1 VDDDDLF
8 DLKATMP
15 RAYPKVCVRVRTER
29 EEHMKKNETN
39 DGAKQMAKPKPGKA
53 GGEAFRKGKRGLD
66 ESLIDQWLAEHY
78 AGPEDILG
86 KEGLLAR
93 LTKAVVERA
102 LGAELTHHLG
112 YAKGDAPVS
121 EGDNCRNGTSA
132 KTLIGEGGK
141 VAIAVPRDREGT
153 FAPRLIAKGQRR
165 FEGFDEK
172 IIAMYAR
179 GMTVREIQGL
189 LLDQYQVE
197 VGHDF
202 ISTVTDAVLG
212 EVVEWQNRPLE
223 GMYPIVFFDALRVK
237 IRSEGTVKNQA
248 VYLALGVAADGT
260 RDVLGLWIEQT
271 EGAKFWMKVMN
282 ELRNRGVGDI
292 LIAVVD
298 GLKGFPE
305 AITGV
310 FPQTTVQTCIVHL
323 TRFSLA
329 YCSWQDRPAVAN
341 GLKAIYR
348 AASAEEG
355 ARLLEA
361 FGESEL
367 GKKYP
372 MIAASWRR
380 HWAEVIPFYDWSPE
394 VRKMIYTTNA
404 IESLNMQLRK
414 VLKNRGHFPSE
425 EAAGKLI
432 YLALR
437 NIVKQWKKPPTHWGA
452 AAHQFA
458 LRFGER
464 FISPPLAME
473 KR

>member
-1 VDDDDLF
+1 MHKGEKEAGQEEKIRTGA
-8 DLKATMP
+8 LK
-15 RAYPKVCVRVRTER
+15 
-29 EEHMKKNETN
+29 KKKE
-39 DGAKQMAKPKPGKA
+39 
-53 GGEAFRKGKRGLD
+53 GLA
-66 ESLIDQWLAEHY
+66 EGLIDQWIDEHY
-78 AGPEDILG
+78 ERPEDLLG
-86 KEGLLAR
+86 HEGLLAQ

-102 LGAELTHHLG
+102 LAAELTHHLG
-112 YAKGDAPVS
+112 YAQGGAPTE
-121 EGDNCRNGTSA
+121 EGNCRNGSSA
-132 KTLIGEGGK
+132 KTMLGEGGK
-141 VAIAVPRDREGT
+141 VPIAVPRDRHGT
-153 FAPRLIAKGQRR
+153 FQPRLIAKGQRR

-172 IIAMYAR
+172 IIALYAR

-189 LLDQYQVE
+189 LREQYHVD

-202 ISTVTDAVLG
+202 ISTVTDAVLS

-223 GMYPIVFFDALRVK
+223 RLYPIVFFDALRVK
-237 IRSEGTVKNQA
+237 MRHEGVVKNQA

-271 EGAKFWMKVMN
+271 EGARFWLKVMN
-282 ELRNRGVGDI
+282 ELRHRGVADI

-310 FPQTTVQTCIVHL
+310 FPETTVQTCIVHL

-329 YCSWQDRPAVAN
+329 YCSWQDRAKVA
-341 GLKAIYR
+341 GELKAIYR
-348 AASAEEG
+348 AATTEQATQQLAEFAQSA
-355 ARLLEA
+355 
-361 FGESEL
+361 L
-367 GKKYP
+367 GQKYP

-380 HWAEVIPFYDWSPE
+380 HWAEVIPFYDWPPE
-394 VRKMIYTTNA
+394 IRKMIYTTNA

-437 NIVKQWKKPPTHWGA
+437 NIVKQWKRPPAQWSA

-458 LRFGER
+458 LKYGQR
-464 FISPPLAME
+464 FISPPGATE
-473 KR
+473 NR

>member
-1 VDDDDLF
+1 
-8 DLKATMP
+8 
-15 RAYPKVCVRVRTER
+15 
-29 EEHMKKNETN
+29 MKKTKSE
-39 DGAKQMAKPKPGKA
+39 AGKK
-53 GGEAFRKGKRGLD
+53 EGLD
-66 ESLIDQWLAEHY
+66 VTLLDRWIAEHY
-78 AGPEDILG
+78 REPEDILG
-86 KEGLLAR
+86 KEGLLAK

-112 YAKGDAPVS
+112 YAKGGAPGE
-121 EGDNCRNGTSA
+121 EGNCRNGSSA
-132 KTLIGEGGK
+132 KTLVGEGGK
-141 VAIAVPRDREGT
+141 VEIAMPRDRQST
-153 FAPRLIAKGQRR
+153 FEPRLMAKGQKR

-172 IIAMYAR
+172 IIALYAR

-202 ISTVTDAVLG
+202 ISTVTDAVLA

-223 GMYPIVFFDALRVK
+223 RMYPIVFFDTLRVK
-237 IRSEGTVKNQA
+237 IRSDGTVKNQA

-282 ELRNRGVGDI
+282 ELRHRGVADI

-310 FPQTTVQTCIVHL
+310 FPATTVQTCIVHL

-329 YCSWQDRPAVAN
+329 YCGWQDRQQVASE
-341 GLKAIYR
+341 LKAIYR

-355 ARLLEA
+355 ARLLDA
-361 FGESEL
+361 FAESAL

-380 HWAEVIPFYDWSPE
+380 HWAEVMPFYDYPPE
-394 VRKMIYTTNA
+394 IRKMIDTTNA

-414 VLKNRGHFPSE
+414 VTKNRGHFPSE
-425 EAAGKLI
+425 AAAGKLI

-437 NIVKQWKKPPTHWGA
+437 NIVKQWKKPPPHWGA

-458 LRFGER
+458 LKFGER
-464 FISPPLAME
+464 FISPPVALE

>member
-1 VDDDDLF
+1 MSKTKTEKTKPEA
-8 DLKATMP
+8 LK
-15 RAYPKVCVRVRTER
+15 KE
-29 EEHMKKNETN
+29 
-39 DGAKQMAKPKPGKA
+39 KA
-53 GGEAFRKGKRGLD
+53 GLD
-66 ESLIDQWLAEHY
+66 ATLIDQWIAEHY
-78 AGPEDILG
+78 EEPEDLLG
-86 KEGLLAR
+86 KQGLLAQ

-102 LGAELTHHLG
+102 LSAELTHHLG
-112 YAKGDAPVS
+112 YAKGGSPEEEV
-121 EGDNCRNGTSA
+121 GNCRNGTSA
-132 KTLIGEGGK
+132 KTVLGEGGP
-141 VAIAVPRDREGT
+141 VEIAVPRDRHST
-153 FAPRLIAKGQRR
+153 FEPRLIAKGQRR

-172 IIAMYAR
+172 ILAMYAG

-189 LLDQYQVE
+189 LREPYQVE

-202 ISTVTDAVLG
+202 ISTVTDAVLA

-237 IRSEGTVKNQA
+237 IRSDGTVKNQA

-271 EGAKFWMKVMN
+271 EGAKFWLKVMN
-282 ELRNRGVGDI
+282 ELRNRGVQDI

-310 FPQTTVQTCIVHL
+310 FPKTTVQTCIVHL

-329 YCSWQDRPAVAN
+329 YCGWQDRKTVA
-341 GLKAIYR
+341 GELKNIYR
-348 AASAEEG
+348 AASAEE
-355 ARLLEA
+355 AQRLLEA
-361 FGESEL
+361 FAESAL

-380 HWAEVIPFYDWSPE
+380 HWAEVIPFYDYPPE

-437 NIVKQWKKPPTHWGA
+437 QIVGQWKKPPTHWGA
-452 AAHQFA
+452 AAHQLA
-458 LRFGER
+458 LKYGER
-464 FISPPLAME
+464 FISPPWATE
-473 KR
+473 QR

>member
-1 VDDDDLF
+1 MN
-8 DLKATMP
+8 KT
-15 RAYPKVCVRVRTER
+15 KTEKTKR
-29 EEHMKKNETN
+29 
-39 DGAKQMAKPKPGKA
+39 
-53 GGEAFRKGKRGLD
+53 EAFKEGKTGLD
-66 ESLIDQWLAEHY
+66 ATLIDQWIAEHY
-78 AGPEDILG
+78 EGPEDILG
-86 KEGLLAR
+86 KQGLLAQ

-102 LGAELTHHLG
+102 LSAELTHHLG
-112 YAKGDAPVS
+112 YAPGGAP
-121 EGDNCRNGTSA
+121 EGGNCRNGTSA
-132 KTLIGEGGK
+132 KTLIGEGGP
-141 VAIAVPRDREGT
+141 VEIAVPRDRHST
-153 FAPRLIAKGQRR
+153 FEPRLIAKGQRR

-172 IIAMYAR
+172 IIAMYAG

-189 LLDQYQVE
+189 LRDQYQVE

-223 GMYPIVFFDALRVK
+223 RMYPIVFFDALRVK
-237 IRSEGTVKNQA
+237 IRSDGTVKNQA
-248 VYLALGVAADGT
+248 VYLALGVAPDGT

-271 EGAKFWMKVMN
+271 EGAKFWLKVMN
-282 ELRNRGVGDI
+282 ELRNRGVADI

-310 FPQTTVQTCIVHL
+310 YPETTVQTCIVHL

-329 YCSWQDRPAVAN
+329 YCGWQDRAKVA
-341 GLKAIYR
+341 GELKNIYR
-348 AASAEEG
+348 AASAEEA
-355 ARLLEA
+355 ARRLDEFA
-361 FGESEL
+361 ESQL

-380 HWAEVIPFYDWSPE
+380 HWAEVIPFYDYPPE
-394 VRKMIYTTNA
+394 IRKMIYTTNA

-425 EAAGKLI
+425 EAASKLI

-437 NIVKQWKKPPTHWGA
+437 KIVAQWKRPPVHWGA
-452 AAHQFA
+452 AAHQLA
-458 LRFGER
+458 LKYGER
-464 FISPPLAME
+464 FISPPVAME

>member
-1 VDDDDLF
+1 M
-8 DLKATMP
+8 KEA
-15 RAYPKVCVRVRTER
+15 KR
-29 EEHMKKNETN
+29 EVGKT
-39 DGAKQMAKPKPGKA
+39 GKPGPGAFKKEKKDLS
-53 GGEAFRKGKRGLD
+53 GG
-66 ESLIDQWLAEHY
+66 LIGQWIDEHY
-78 AGPEDILG
+78 ERPEDILG
-86 KEGLLAR
+86 KEGLLAQ

-112 YAKGDAPVS
+112 YA
-121 EGDNCRNGTSA
+121 EGGSPTQAGNCRNGTSA
-132 KTLIGEGGK
+132 KTMLGEGGK
-141 VAIAVPRDREGT
+141 VPIAVPRDRHGT
-153 FAPRLIAKGQRR
+153 FEPRLIAKGQRH

-172 IIAMYAR
+172 IIALYAR

-189 LLDQYQVE
+189 LRDQYHVD

-202 ISTVTDAVLG
+202 ISTVTDAVLS

-223 GMYPIVFFDALRVK
+223 GLYPIVFFDALRVK
-237 IRSEGTVKNQA
+237 MRREGVVKNQA

-271 EGAKFWMKVMN
+271 EGAKFWLKVMN
-282 ELRNRGVGDI
+282 ELRNRGVADI

-310 FPQTTVQTCIVHL
+310 FPETTVQTCIVHL

-329 YCSWQDRPAVAN
+329 YCSWQDRAQVA
-341 GLKAIYR
+341 GELKAIYR
-348 AASAEEG
+348 AATTEQAAQQLEEF
-355 ARLLEA
+355 AQ
-361 FGESEL
+361 SEL

-372 MIAASWRR
+372 MIAASWQR
-380 HWAEVIPFYDWSPE
+380 HWAEVLPFYDWPPE
-394 VRKMIYTTNA
+394 IRKMIYTTNA

-437 NIVKQWKKPPTHWGA
+437 NIVKRWKKPATQWGA

-458 LRFGER
+458 LKYGER
-464 FISPPLAME
+464 FISPPWARE
-473 KR
+473 KQ

>member
-1 VDDDDLF
+1 MNKTNQDGT
-8 DLKATMP
+8 KMG
-15 RAYPKVCVRVRTER
+15 TER
-29 EEHMKKNETN
+29 AGAFKKE
-39 DGAKQMAKPKPGKA
+39 G
-53 GGEAFRKGKRGLD
+53 RGVD
-66 ESLIDQWLAEHY
+66 VTMIDQWLAEHY
-78 AGPEDILG
+78 EQPSDIMG
-86 KEGLLAR
+86 KEGLLAQ

-112 YAKGDAPVS
+112 YARGGEPDGS
-121 EGDNCRNGTSA
+121 NCRNGTSA
-132 KTLIGEGGK
+132 KTLIGEGGPVK
-141 VAIAVPRDREGT
+141 IAVPRDRHST
-153 FAPRLIAKGQRR
+153 FEPRLIAKGQTR

-179 GMTVREIQGL
+179 GMTVREIQGML
-189 LLDQYQVE
+189 LEQYQVE

-202 ISTVTDAVLG
+202 ISTVTDAVVG

-237 IRSEGTVKNQA
+237 IRSDGVVKNQA

-282 ELRNRGVGDI
+282 ELCNRGVEDI

-329 YCSWQDRPAVAN
+329 YCSWQDRKAVAN
-341 GLKAIYR
+341 ELKNIYR
-348 AASAEEG
+348 AASAEEA

-361 FGESEL
+361 FRQSL
-367 GKKYP
+367 MGKKYP
-372 MIAASWRR
+372 MIAASWQR
-380 HWAEVIPFYDWSPE
+380 HWAEVIPFYDYPPE
-394 VRKMIYTTNA
+394 IRKMIYTTNA
-404 IESLNMQLRK
+404 IESLNMQVRK
-414 VLKNRGHFPSE
+414 VIKNRGHFPNE
-425 EAAGKLI
+425 EAASKLI

-458 LRFGER
+458 LKFGER
-464 FISPPLAME
+464 YISPPSATE

>member
-1 VDDDDLF
+1 MNEA
-8 DLKATMP
+8 K
-15 RAYPKVCVRVRTER
+15 R
-29 EEHMKKNETN
+29 EVGKRE
-39 DGAKQMAKPKPGKA
+39 KPGPGAFKKEKKDLS
-53 GGEAFRKGKRGLD
+53 GG
-66 ESLIDQWLAEHY
+66 LIGQWIDEHY
-78 AGPEDILG
+78 ERPEDILG
-86 KEGLLAR
+86 KEGLLAQ

-112 YAKGDAPVS
+112 YAQGGS
-121 EGDNCRNGTSA
+121 STQEGNCRNGTSA
-132 KTLIGEGGK
+132 KTMLGEGGK
-141 VAIAVPRDREGT
+141 VPIAVPRDRQGT
-153 FAPRLIAKGQRR
+153 FEPRLIAKGQRH

-172 IIAMYAR
+172 IIALYAR

-189 LLDQYQVE
+189 LREQYHVE

-223 GMYPIVFFDALRVK
+223 GLYPIVFFDALRVK
-237 IRSEGTVKNQA
+237 MRREGVVKNQA

-271 EGAKFWMKVMN
+271 EGAKFWLKVMN
-282 ELRNRGVGDI
+282 ELRNRGVADI

-310 FPQTTVQTCIVHL
+310 FPATTVQTCIVHL

-329 YCSWQDRPAVAN
+329 YCSWQDRAKVA
-341 GLKAIYR
+341 GELKAIYR
-348 AASAEEG
+348 AATSEQAAQQLEEF
-355 ARLLEA
+355 AQ
-361 FGESEL
+361 SEL

-380 HWAEVIPFYDWSPE
+380 HWAEVIPFYDWPPE
-394 VRKMIYTTNA
+394 IRKMLYTTNA

-437 NIVKQWKKPPTHWGA
+437 NIVQQWKKPPTHWSA

-458 LRFGER
+458 LKYGER
-464 FISPPLAME
+464 FISPPWAKE
-473 KR
+473 NR

>member
-1 VDDDDLF
+1 MNKEHVMET
-8 DLKATMP
+8 K
-15 RAYPKVCVRVRTER
+15 TE
-29 EEHMKKNETN
+29 
-39 DGAKQMAKPKPGKA
+39 KPKAGKRD
-53 GGEAFRKGKRGLD
+53 GEAFKKEKTMLEGTM
-66 ESLIDQWLAEHY
+66 IDQWIAEHY
-78 AGPEDILG
+78 GSEEILG
-86 KEGLLAR
+86 REGLLAK

-112 YAKGDAPVS
+112 YARGGAPAAA
-121 EGDNCRNGTSA
+121 EGNCRNGTSA
-132 KTLIGEGGK
+132 KTLIGEGGE
-141 VAIAVPRDREGT
+141 VTIAVPRDRHST
-153 FAPRLIAKGQRR
+153 FEPRLIAKGQKR
-165 FEGFDEK
+165 FAGFDEK
-172 IIAMYAR
+172 IIALYAR
-179 GMTVREIQGL
+179 GMMVREIQGL
-189 LLDQYQVE
+189 LLDQYQVD

-223 GMYPIVFFDALRVK
+223 RLYPIVFFDALRVK
-237 IRSEGTVKNQA
+237 IRRDGVVKNQA

-260 RDVLGLWIEQT
+260 RDVLGLWIEQA
-271 EGAKFWMKVMN
+271 EGAKFWLKVMN

-329 YCSWQDRPAVAN
+329 YCSWQDRKGVAN
-341 GLKAIYR
+341 ALKEIYR
-348 AASAEEG
+348 AASAEAAEG
-355 ARLLEA
+355 ELERFA
-361 FGESEL
+361 ESAL

-380 HWAEVIPFYDWSPE
+380 HWTEVIPFYDYPPE
-394 VRKMIYTTNA
+394 IRKMIYTTNA
-404 IESLNMQLRK
+404 MESLNMQVRK
-414 VLKNRGHFPSE
+414 VIKNRGHFPNE
-425 EAAGKLI
+425 EAASKLI

-437 NIVKQWKKPPTHWGA
+437 NIVKEWKRPPTHWSA

-458 LRFGER
+458 LKFGDR
-464 FISPPLAME
+464 FISPPAATE
-473 KR
+473 KQ

>member
-1 VDDDDLF
+1 MT
-8 DLKATMP
+8 KTKQEQM
-15 RAYPKVCVRVRTER
+15 KR
-29 EEHMKKNETN
+29 E
-39 DGAKQMAKPKPGKA
+39 GA
-53 GGEAFRKGKRGLD
+53 GGEAFNKEKPLLEGTM
-66 ESLIDQWLAEHY
+66 IDQWIQEHHGAE
-78 AGPEDILG
+78 EILG
-86 KEGLLAR
+86 REGLLAK

-112 YAKGDAPVS
+112 YAPGGAPDEAV
-121 EGDNCRNGTSA
+121 GNCRNGTSA
-132 KTLIGEGGK
+132 KTLIGEGGE
-141 VAIAVPRDREGT
+141 VTIAVPRDRHST
-153 FAPRLIAKGQRR
+153 FAPRLIAKGQKR
-165 FEGFDEK
+165 FAGFDEK

-189 LLDQYQVE
+189 LLDQYHVD

-223 GMYPIVFFDALRVK
+223 RMYPIVFFDALRVK
-237 IRSEGTVKNQA
+237 IRRDGMVKNQA

-271 EGAKFWMKVMN
+271 EGAKFWLKVMN

-329 YCSWQDRPAVAN
+329 YCSWQDRPGVASA
-341 GLKAIYR
+341 LKEIYR
-348 AASAEEG
+348 AASAEE
-355 ARLLEA
+355 AQRLLAA
-361 FGESEL
+361 FAASAAGQ
-367 GKKYP
+367 KYP
-372 MIAASWRR
+372 LIAASWRR
-380 HWAEVIPFYDWSPE
+380 HWAEVIPFYDYPPE
-394 VRKMIYTTNA
+394 IRKMIYTTNA
-404 IESLNMQLRK
+404 IESLNMQVRK
-414 VLKNRGHFPSE
+414 VIKNRGHFPNE
-425 EAAGKLI
+425 EAASKLI

-437 NIVKQWKKPPTHWGA
+437 NILKEWKRPPTQWGA

-458 LRFGER
+458 LKFGER
-464 FISPPLAME
+464 FISPPAATE
-473 KR
+473 KQ